1 MQRDAAFA
9 RLIVAETPPY
19 RLPCIG
25 IDGCQAVDNV
35 AECVAGL
42 LRLDARRS
50 G

>member
-9 RLIVAETPPY
+9 RLIVPEAAPC
-19 RLPCIG
+19 RLPCID
-25 IDGCQAVDNV
+25 IDGRQAVDNV